1 MVLVLTKRKKP
12 REKRYDVWGITK
24 TSTGPI
30 LLNIFIA
37 VLFDLVLISQA
48 TRVIIQSNEAVAAL
62 KMLSCTAPLRENAKN
77 FSVVAQQQNEQ

>member
-24 TSTGPI
+24 TSIGPI

-37 VLFDLVLISQA
+37 VLFDLVLISHA
-48 TRVIIQSNEAVAAL
+48 TQVIIQSNEAVAAL
-62 KMLSCTAPLRENAKN
+62 KMLSCTASLREIAKN

>member
-48 TRVIIQSNEAVAAL
+48 TQVIIQSNEAVAVL
-62 KMLSCTAPLRENAKN
+62 KMLSRTASLRETAKN
-77 FSVVAQQQNEQ
+77 FSVVPQQQNEQ